1 MYFGILLKFCYK
13 RVQIMKYK
21 LWVKK
26 SKTTGEVVEKATYME
41 IYDAKAERI
50 IPREDYWGRGS
61 GGPNVSIKLKMLSGY
76 ILSKLDKDHNLYC
89 DVRPPL
95 YKPVEVDFDK
105 EDMVD
110 HDLVDK
116 ANKSKKPASRLMK
129 AKLAAAK
136 VDKQKPQLDIQ
147 AQLEIVPTTSNTSI
161 KEEGEAGHGCNIF
174 QQAKDPVI

>member
-1 MYFGILLKFCYK
+1 M
-13 RVQIMKYK
+13 
-21 LWVKK
+21 
-26 SKTTGEVVEKATYME
+26 
-41 IYDAKAERI
+41 
-50 IPREDYWGRGS
+50 
-61 GGPNVSIKLKMLSGY
+61 
-76 ILSKLDKDHNLYC
+76 
-89 DVRPPL
+89 
-95 YKPVEVDFDK
+95 
-105 EDMVD
+105 D